1 VASRD
6 GSDRPSDGVFV
17 GRSRELDAVRRCV
30 EEARAGRSQVVWIE
44 GEPGTG
50 KTTLLRRILAE
61 LDGSFAV
68 LATEADELSMDA
80 PFSLLS
86 QFGPVEASG
95 AFAAGLVLLERLGS
109 MQRDGAVAVVA
120 EDVHWADPAS
130 RGALLTVARRL
141 RHDQVLLLLTSR
153 PGSAFDDWER
163 FVLDP
168 ERCLRVVL
176 GGLDD
181 GEVGELAARHGV
193 TLTSSQAARLREHT
207 SGHPL
212 HARTLLAELT
222 PEQLQAPS
230 GELPAPRSLASA
242 TVATLAGLPPAAQAL
257 AAGLAVLGTRT
268 PLAVAATVAG
278 VDAPSEA
285 LEPLLASGLVRWSPG
300 EERTPVEYTHPL
312 LRTAVYVDLA
322 PGRRRELHLRAAEVT
337 RWGTS
342 WAHRVAASD
351 SVDDELADELEA
363 GAQFEVDRQARSLA
377 AMYLSWSATLTSS
390 RPRAEE
396 RLLRGVRLLII
407 DGQTSRAAALYPRVE
422 ECAQTALR
430 DLVIG
435 MLAFAQADAPGA
447 ERWLRSVPERPGPS
461 WVHAEA
467 HGQLGLLYA
476 LQGRGAEGVREA
488 EAALAERPFADP
500 RIDHDAW
507 WSLAINLASVAGAP
521 AALDRLAERIAG
533 PPALVDPDEAELLV
547 LRGMLRDLA
556 GHTHDGVADMRA
568 GIELARRGATIRQL
582 PRAHLSLSRALFN
595 AGDWDEAQAHARVA
609 LSLMDED
616 RVWMGRQAEAALV
629 PVLAARGELE
639 LAAEY
644 VAAAAAAADEV
655 RTVEIDN
662 VARLARA
669 SLAAARGDWTGVIDA
684 YGPLAAD
691 GVLRSVAPMTML
703 VWWPLLVRATIEV
716 GDLEAATDQLEG
728 FAATAAAARLDVTTH
743 LAELG
748 AALAAARRDPDAAAE
763 LYARAVAS
771 LGPDHPALARA
782 LLHHQYGRLLRAR
795 GARREARD
803 QLRTAHELL
812 TRLGAETYRQAV
824 AEDLSEWTT
833 RDDRQTKRS
842 PLELTTR
849 EQDVVALVN
858 KGFTNKEV
866 GAQLYISAKAVE
878 YHLGNVY
885 GKLGVRS
892 RRELRDV
899 LATSGPGAERVTTD
913 RR

>member
-1 VASRD
+1 
-6 GSDRPSDGVFV
+6 
-17 GRSRELDAVRRCV
+17 
-30 EEARAGRSQVVWIE
+30 VWIE

-50 KTTLLRRILAE
+50 KTTLVRRIVAE
-61 LDGSFAV
+61 LQPAFSV
-68 LATEADELSMDA
+68 LTAEADELSMDA

-86 QFGPVEASG
+86 QFAPVDATG
-95 AFAAGLVLLERLGS
+95 AFAAGLSLLERLGS
-109 MQRDGAVAVVA
+109 MQRSGAVAVVV

-141 RHDQVLLLLTSR
+141 RHDQVLVVLTSR
-153 PGSAFDDWER
+153 PGTAFDDWER

-168 ERCLRVVL
+168 ERCLRLVL
-176 GGLDD
+176 GGLDER
-181 GEVGELAARHGV
+181 EVGELAAGHGID
-193 TLTSSQAARLREHT
+193 LTASQAARLREHT

-222 PEQLQAPS
+222 PEQLRAPS
-230 GELPAPRSLASA
+230 GELPAPRSLAAA
-242 TVATLAGLPPAAQAL
+242 TVATLAGLPAATQAL

-268 PLAVAATVAG
+268 PLAVAATVAE
-278 VDAPSEA
+278 VDDPSGA
-285 LEPLLASGLVRWSPG
+285 LEPLLGSGLVRWSPG

-351 SVDDELADELEA
+351 SADDELADELEA
-363 GAQFEVDRQARSLA
+363 GARFELDRRARSLA
-377 AMYLSWSATLTSS
+377 AMYLSWAATLTSS
-390 RPRAEE
+390 RERAEE
-396 RLLRGVRLLII
+396 RLLRGVRLLVI

-435 MLAFAQADAPGA
+435 MLAFAQADAAGA
-447 ERWLRSVPERPGPS
+447 ERWLRGVAELPGPS

-467 HGQLGLLYA
+467 QAQLGLLYA

-488 EAALAERPFADP
+488 DAALARRPFDDP
-500 RIDHDAW
+500 HIDHDAW
-507 WSLAINLASVAGAP
+507 WSMAVNLASVAGAP
-521 AALDRLAERIAG
+521 VALDRLDERLSG
-533 PPALVDPDEAELLV
+533 PPSVIDPDDAELLV
-547 LRGMLRDLA
+547 VRGMLRDLA
-556 GHTHDGVADMRA
+556 GRTREGVADMRA
-568 GIELARRGATIRQL
+568 AIDLARRGATIRQL
-582 PRAHLSLSRALFN
+582 PRAHLALSRALFN
-595 AGDWDEAQAHARVA
+595 LGEWDEAQAHAHTA
-609 LSLMDED
+609 LSLMDEH
-616 RVWMGRQAEAALV
+616 RVWMGRQAEASLA
-629 PVLAARGELE
+629 PVLAARGEIDRAKE
-639 LAAEY
+639 YAAS
-644 VAAAAAAADEV
+644 AAAAADAV
-655 RTVEIDN
+655 GTVEIDN

-669 SLAAARGDWTGVIDA
+669 AIAAAEGDPRGVIEA
-684 YGPLAAD
+684 FGPLAAD
-691 GVLRSVAPMTML
+691 GALRSVAPMTML
-703 VWWPLLVRATIEV
+703 VWWPPLVRAVIDA
-716 GDLEAATDQLEG
+716 GDLDDAADQLER
-728 FAATAAAARLDVTTH
+728 FAAAAAAARLDVTTYV
-743 LAELG
+743 AELR
-748 AALAAARRDPDAAAE
+748 ARLAVARRDPDTAAE
-763 LYARAVAS
+763 RYEQAVAS
-771 LGPDHPALARA
+771 LGPDHPALSRA

-795 GARREARD
+795 GARRAAQD
-803 QLRTAHELL
+803 QLRAAHELL
-812 TRLGAETYRQAV
+812 TRLGAETYRRAV
-824 AEDLSEWTT
+824 AEDLAEWST
-833 RDDRQTKRS
+833 REDRGAKRS

-899 LATSGPGAERVTTD
+899 LAASSSEPTGVTSG